1 MPSHV
6 ARWAGRLGALPTAEP
21 RAMGRTGALL
31 FAPGGILVLATI
43 PLLGA
48 GADARVLA
56 VTGCVALLTAV
67 GLWFLGHRIPAH
79 VYPAITMLGSAM
91 IITIVEFGGQAGQGY
106 AFLFV
111 WVLIFA
117 FYFYELLQAALQA
130 IVVAEALLAFGTTT
144 RMEWLLAVGTVI
156 VAGTWMRMVV
166 AALSRSE
173 QSFRVLFADNPEPM
187 WVYDR
192 HDLRFL
198 AVNNAA
204 LARYGYTRDEFL
216 SMRITDIR
224 PAEDV
229 PALLA
234 GGMVDADELG
244 TPKRLWRHRRKD
256 GSILDVEIYSHRQR
270 FDGHDAKIVLV
281 VDVTDRV
288 RLEQQLRY
296 QAFHDP
302 LTDLAN
308 RSLFYDRVHHAQ
320 ARRARDLTPI
330 SVLLIDLDG
339 FKAVNDSFGHACG
352 DEVLVEVARRI
363 TRALRPGDTPAH
375 IGGDEFAVLLE
386 GADGPQACV
395 VGGRILE
402 ALRAP
407 FVVATTEIFVTASIG
422 AATMVGAS
430 EGELIRNADVAMYS
444 AKRAGKNCCELFDS
458 SMHSKTRLRLE
469 MFNQLRRAVQHDEFI
484 VEYQPIVRLSDQAVL
499 GVEAL
504 VRWSDASRGLIPPS
518 AFIPFA
524 EETGMIVS
532 IGQHVLE
539 SACRQVKEWQTTHGA
554 GHLFASVNVS
564 ARQLREPDFAS
575 VVERTLASTGLDP
588 AHLMLE
594 ITETALVDDM
604 AATSEMLSQLRAI
617 GVRIAIDDFGA
628 GYSSLAYLRGLA
640 VDVIKID
647 RVFIRGLGSDDGSG
661 RELAIAIVRL
671 IDTLPVRT
679 VVEGIETPHELDYAK
694 ALGVDAAQGYL
705 ICRPMAADRVGE
717 FIANAGSKARS
728 PREPLLRVI

>member
-1 MPSHV
+1 
-6 ARWAGRLGALPTAEP
+6 
-21 RAMGRTGALL
+21 MGRTGALL

-48 GADARVLA
+48 GAEARVLA
-56 VTGCVALLTAV
+56 STGCLALLTAV

-79 VYPAITMLGSAM
+79 AYPAITMLGSAM
-91 IITIVEFGGQAGQGY
+91 IITLVEFGGKAGAGY

-156 VAGTWMRMVV
+156 VAGTWMRVVV

-173 QSFRVLFADNPEPM
+173 QSFRLLFAGNPEPM

-192 HDLRFL
+192 HSLQFL
-198 AVNNAA
+198 AVNDAA
-204 LARYGYTRDEFL
+204 LVRYGYTREEFL
-216 SMRITDIR
+216 AMRITDIR

-229 PALLA
+229 AELLRA
-234 GGMVDADELG
+234 GMVDADELG

-281 VDVTDRV
+281 VDVTERV

-302 LTDLAN
+302 LTALAN
-308 RSLFYDRVHHAQ
+308 RALFYDRVHHAQ

-363 TRALRPGDTPAH
+363 TQALRPGDTPAH

-407 FVVATTEIFVTASIG
+407 FIVATTEIFVTASIG
-422 AATMVGAS
+422 AAAMVGAS

-444 AKRAGKNCCELFDS
+444 AKRAGKNCCELFER
-458 SMHSKTRLRLE
+458 SMHSKTRERLE
-469 MFNQLRRAVQHDEFI
+469 MFNQLRSAVQHDEFV
-484 VEYQPIVRLSDQAVL
+484 VEYQPIVRPSDEAVL

-504 VRWSDASRGLIPPS
+504 VRWHDTARGLIPPS
-518 AFIPFA
+518 SFIPFA

-532 IGQHVLE
+532 IGQFVLE
-539 SACRQVKEWQTTHGA
+539 SACRQVREWQIRLGTPD
-554 GHLFASVNVS
+554 LFASVNVS
-564 ARQLREPDFAS
+564 ARQLREADFVR
-575 VVERTLASTGLDP
+575 VVEGTLARTGLDP
-588 AHLMLE
+588 AQLMLE

-604 AATSEMLSQLRAI
+604 TATRHKLSQLRGL
-617 GVRIAIDDFGA
+617 GVRVAIDDFGA
-628 GYSSLAYLRGLA
+628 GYSSLAYLRGLPL
-640 VDVIKID
+640 DVIKID
-647 RVFIRGLGSDDGSG
+647 RVFINGLGSDEGSG
-661 RELAIAIVRL
+661 RELAVAIVRL

-679 VVEGIETPHELDYAK
+679 VAEGIETARELDYAR

-705 ICRPMAADRVGE
+705 ICPPMAADRIGE
-717 FIANAGSKARS
+717 FIAGAGPNARS